1 MADKDFIENIF
12 QRATEEFDLE
22 FNPEAWER
30 MEKKLDQKRRKR
42 LIILWFSRVGFALL
56 SLFIIGFLWYK
67 LTAPAAK
74 PQPKESELPI
84 VTAPSATEELC
95 PDDEVIEQKLS
106 PTFQKSKN
114 RDQVIAKDNNNKSV
128 YNNPDLIISKL
139 HRQPQNQQIDNN
151 IALEEKISKTDAQLI
166 DYQNKTLEDF
176 KESHSTFELNGIA
189 QVEIPQLKSL
199 TSNESII
206 ISQASVDSSHVI
218 RTKKLQQHPWT
229 LGLFGAPESASVGFN
244 DPSRK
249 GYSFGFLIEYQFAKR
264 FSVNAQGMYA
274 KKHYIAGK
282 GDFYRAG
289 GWPYQISPIETT
301 GDCNILGST
310 ITLRSELLQKPKWNL
325 IANTGIATWWMLR
338 EEYYYKYDRH
348 YPGLI
353 YEWESNETLAHWW
366 AIAQAGLGV
375 EAKLTSKLSIQA
387 DLFMQIPL
395 QGVGHG
401 KVELYSKGLAL
412 SLRRRL

>member
-1 MADKDFIENIF
+1 MADKDFIEDIF

-42 LIILWFSRVGFALL
+42 LIILWFSRAGFALL

-67 LTAPAAK
+67 ITAPSTK
-74 PQPKESELPI
+74 PQPKQSEIPI
-84 VTAPSATEELC
+84 VVAPNTTEELC
-95 PDDEVIEQKLS
+95 PDDEVIDQELS

-114 RDQVIAKDNNNKSV
+114 REQVIAKDNNKSV
-128 YNNPDLIISKL
+128 YNNSDLIISPSSKL
-139 HRQPQNQQIDNN
+139 HKQPQNQQVDNN
-151 IALEEKISKTDAQLI
+151 IALEEKISKTNTQ
-166 DYQNKTLEDF
+166 F
-176 KESHSTFELNGIA
+176 
-189 QVEIPQLKSL
+189 
-199 TSNESII
+199 
-206 ISQASVDSSHVI
+206 HVI
-218 RTKKLQQHPWT
+218 RTKRLQQHPWT

-282 GDFYRAG
+282 GDFNRAG

-310 ITLRSELLQKPKWNL
+310 ITLHSELLQKPKWNL
-325 IANTGIATWWMLR
+325 VGNTGIATWWMLR

-353 YEWESNETLAHWW
+353 YEWESKETLAHWW